1 MINETQERQMNR
13 KPPMTADEARAAVA
27 DMRGVTHPRA
37 AVRMMQTALG
47 PLGNL
52 TDGAREVYRAAIA
65 KATAQ

>member
-1 MINETQERQMNR
+1 MTTADTNTR
-13 KPPMTADEARAAVA
+13 KPPMTAEEARAVIAE
-27 DMRGVTHPRA
+27 MRGVTQPKA
-37 AVRMMQTALG
+37 AVRMMQIALG